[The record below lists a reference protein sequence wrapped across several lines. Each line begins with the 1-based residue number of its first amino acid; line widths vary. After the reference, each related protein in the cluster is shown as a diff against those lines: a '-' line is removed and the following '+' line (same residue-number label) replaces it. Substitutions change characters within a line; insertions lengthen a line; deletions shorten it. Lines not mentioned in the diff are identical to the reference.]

1 MFIYLQEGVHLIGK
15 NCEGMYRVYA
25 GSSPA
30 HLPKFQGVSPSN
42 YVIEV
47 RDYNLKRLLVKSSKR
62 LGNREG
68 GNGGSN
74 PPSPQNRDGFCW
86 RLTRNVNRMCACRLV

>member
-1 MFIYLQEGVHLIGK
+1 MVGTTCAARGNV
-15 NCEGMYRVYA
+15 

-30 HLPKFQGVSPSN
+30 RLPKFQGVSPSN

-74 PPSPQNRDGFCW
+74 PPSPQNRDGSCL
-86 RLTRNVNRMCACRLV
+86 RLAREC

>member
-1 MFIYLQEGVHLIGK
+1 MARGNV
-15 NCEGMYRVYA
+15 

-30 HLPKFQGVSPSN
+30 RLPKFQGVSPSN

-68 GNGGSN
+68 GNGGFES
-74 PPSPQNRDGFCW
+74 S
-86 RLTRNVNRMCACRLV
+86 LTTKSRWVLFTFDA

>member
-1 MFIYLQEGVHLIGK
+1 MFLMFIYLKEGVHLIGK

-30 HLPKFQGVSPSN
+30 RLPKFQGVSPLN
-42 YVIEV
+42 YVIDV

-62 LGNREG
+62 LGNRKKRG
-68 GNGGSN
+68 MVVRILPHHKIAMGSV
-74 PPSPQNRDGFCW
+74 G
-86 RLTRNVNRMCACRLV
+86 V

>member
-1 MFIYLQEGVHLIGK
+1 MVGTTCAARGNV
-15 NCEGMYRVYA
+15 

-30 HLPKFQGVSPSN
+30 RLPKFQGVSPSN

-47 RDYNLKRLLVKSSKR
+47 RDYNLKRLLVMSSKM

-68 GNGGSN
+68 GNGGSK
-74 PPSPQNRDGFCW
+74 PLSPQNRDGFCW
-86 RLTRNVNRMCACRLV
+86 RLTRNVSRMYTCRLV

>member
-1 MFIYLQEGVHLIGK
+1 MARGNV
-15 NCEGMYRVYA
+15 

-30 HLPKFQGVSPSN
+30 RLPKFQGVSPSN

-74 PPSPQNRDGFCW
+74 PPSPQNRDGSCLH
-86 RLTRNVNRMCACRLV
+86 LTREC

>member
-1 MFIYLQEGVHLIGK
+1 MVGATCAARGNV
-15 NCEGMYRVYA
+15 

-30 HLPKFQGVSPSN
+30 RLPKFQGVSPSN

-62 LGNREG
+62 LGNRIGRGMEVRILPHHKIAM
-68 GNGGSN
+68 GSV
-74 PPSPQNRDGFCW
+74 G
-86 RLTRNVNRMCACRLV
+86 V

>member
-30 HLPKFQGVSPSN
+30 RLPKFQRVSPSN

-47 RDYNLKRLLVKSSKR
+47 RDYNLRIVGEVFQEVRKPQ
-62 LGNREG
+62 EA

-74 PPSPQNRDGFCW
+74 PPSPQNRDGFCL
-86 RLTRNVNRMCACRLV
+86 RLTRERWQNMQL

>member
-1 MFIYLQEGVHLIGK
+1 MFIYLQEGVRLIGK

-25 GSSPA
+25 GSNPA
-30 HLPKFQGVSPSN
+30 RLPKFQGVSPSN

-68 GNGGSN
+68 GNGG
-74 PPSPQNRDGFCW
+74 
-86 RLTRNVNRMCACRLV
+86 